1 MEAVLAV
8 LGSGIHV
15 PWKRVATEGVRGWVA
30 TPPRGRKNRRKKGSA
45 VSEDPLIRVHR
56 SETGQ
61 AARETGRPTRDEAEA
76 GDLVVKRAPLDRVS
90 DTASAGPGAAEAVTR
105 AKAAGGGDSRIERS
119 ESGTRVVSRLQ
130 KSGKRIFRAVA
141 RHAERRAERRRGS
154 LMRRLCPL
162 RG

>member
-1 MEAVLAV
+1 VEEGRDRGRQRLGRDPAVR
-8 LGSGIHV
+8 S
-15 PWKRVATEGVRGWVA
+15 K
-30 TPPRGRKNRRKKGSA
+30 TPPEKGSV

-61 AARETGRPTRDEAEA
+61 AARETERPARDEAEA
-76 GDLVVKRAPLDRVS
+76 GDLVVKRAPLDRVP

-130 KSGKRIFRAVA
+130 KSGKRIFHAVA
-141 RHAERRAERRRGS
+141 RRAERRAERRRGS